1 MGNKHGKKQ
10 HKRSRA
16 RNDIFEN
23 VVFCEKVYFIIEI
36 YLLMKYFVKYTR
48 ETKKV

>member
-1 MGNKHGKKQ
+1 MEKNNTKEAGQ
-10 HKRSRA
+10 EMTYLRMQ
-16 RNDIFEN
+16 F
-23 VVFCEKVYFIIEI
+23 FCEKVYFIIEI